1 MLYVILKY
9 YQKDGKSR
17 KLTITCRQNI
27 YNYLLNKIKILIYR
41 MFEQESFYKYIG
53 LIAVIFIGL
62 YIGQKVIKYQSKVV
76 ETLTSSSGDPSG
88 VTSSVTS
95 NTDKISDTLLISKY
109 RTNYED
115 TIIGLEKAVGLGLL
129 SEVVNNAATISADP
143 TSSSSLSAIKNIN
156 ELKSFRESLNQSMII
171 LDKNA

>member
-1 MLYVILKY
+1 
-9 YQKDGKSR
+9 
-17 KLTITCRQNI
+17 
-27 YNYLLNKIKILIYR
+27 

-53 LIAVIFIGL
+53 LIAIILIGL
-62 YIGQKVIKYQSKVV
+62 YVGQKVIKYQTNVV
-76 ETLTSSSGDPSG
+76 EALTSSSGDPSG
-88 VTSSVTS
+88 VTSTVTS

-115 TIIGLEKAVGLGLL
+115 TIIGLEKAVGLGIL
-129 SEVVNNAATISADP
+129 SEVVNNADAISSDP

>member
-1 MLYVILKY
+1 
-9 YQKDGKSR
+9 
-17 KLTITCRQNI
+17 
-27 YNYLLNKIKILIYR
+27 
-41 MFEQESFYKYIG
+41 MFGQESFYKYIG
-53 LIAVIFIGL
+53 LIAIILIGL
-62 YIGQKVIKYQSKVV
+62 YVGQKVIKYQTKVV
-76 ETLTSSSGDPSG
+76 EALTSSSGDPSG
-88 VTSSVTS
+88 VTSTVTS

-115 TIIGLEKAVGLGLL
+115 TIIGLEKAVGLGIL
-129 SEVVNNAATISADP
+129 SEVVNNANAISSDP

>member
-1 MLYVILKY
+1 
-9 YQKDGKSR
+9 
-17 KLTITCRQNI
+17 
-27 YNYLLNKIKILIYR
+27 

-53 LIAVIFIGL
+53 LIAIILIGL
-62 YIGQKVIKYQSKVV
+62 YVGQKVIKYQTKVV
-76 ETLTSSSGDPSG
+76 EALTSSSGDPSG
-88 VTSSVTS
+88 VTSTVTS

-115 TIIGLEKAVGLGLL
+115 TIIGLEKAVGLGIL
-129 SEVVNNAATISADP
+129 SEVVNNANAISSDP

-171 LDKNA
+171 LDKNV

>member
-1 MLYVILKY
+1 
-9 YQKDGKSR
+9 
-17 KLTITCRQNI
+17 
-27 YNYLLNKIKILIYR
+27 

-95 NTDKISDTLLISKY
+95 NTDKISDTLLLSKY

-143 TSSSSLSAIKNIN
+143 TSTSSLTAIRNIN

>member
-1 MLYVILKY
+1 
-9 YQKDGKSR
+9 
-17 KLTITCRQNI
+17 
-27 YNYLLNKIKILIYR
+27 

-53 LIAVIFIGL
+53 LIAIILIGL
-62 YIGQKVIKYQSKVV
+62 YVGQKVIKYQTKVV
-76 ETLTSSSGDPSG
+76 EALTSSSGDPSG
-88 VTSSVTS
+88 VTSTVTS

-115 TIIGLEKAVGLGLL
+115 TIIGLEKAVGLGIL
-129 SEVVNNAATISADP
+129 SEVVNNADAISADP

>member
-1 MLYVILKY
+1 
-9 YQKDGKSR
+9 
-17 KLTITCRQNI
+17 
-27 YNYLLNKIKILIYR
+27 
-41 MFEQESFYKYIG
+41 MFGQESFYKYIG
-53 LIAVIFIGL
+53 LIAIILIGL
-62 YIGQKVIKYQSKVV
+62 YVGQKVIKYQTKVV
-76 ETLTSSSGDPSG
+76 EALTSSSGDPSG
-88 VTSSVTS
+88 VTSTVTS

-115 TIIGLEKAVGLGLL
+115 TIIGLEKAVGLGIL
-129 SEVVNNAATISADP
+129 SEVVNNADTISADP

>member
-1 MLYVILKY
+1 
-9 YQKDGKSR
+9 
-17 KLTITCRQNI
+17 
-27 YNYLLNKIKILIYR
+27 

>member
-1 MLYVILKY
+1 
-9 YQKDGKSR
+9 
-17 KLTITCRQNI
+17 
-27 YNYLLNKIKILIYR
+27 

-53 LIAVIFIGL
+53 LIAIIFIGL
-62 YIGQKVIKYQSKVV
+62 FVGQKVIKYQSKVV
-76 ETLTSSSGDPSG
+76 ETLTSSSGDASG

-95 NTDKISDTLLISKY
+95 NTDKIGDTLLISKY

-143 TSSSSLSAIKNIN
+143 TSSSSLSAIRNIN

>member
-1 MLYVILKY
+1 
-9 YQKDGKSR
+9 
-17 KLTITCRQNI
+17 
-27 YNYLLNKIKILIYR
+27 
-41 MFEQESFYKYIG
+41 MFGQESFYKYIG
-53 LIAVIFIGL
+53 LIAIILIGL
-62 YIGQKVIKYQSKVV
+62 YVGQKVIKYQTKVV
-76 ETLTSSSGDPSG
+76 EALTSSSGDPSG
-88 VTSSVTS
+88 VTSTVTS

-115 TIIGLEKAVGLGLL
+115 TIIGLEKAVGLGIL
-129 SEVVNNAATISADP
+129 SEVVNNADAISSDP

>member
-1 MLYVILKY
+1 
-9 YQKDGKSR
+9 
-17 KLTITCRQNI
+17 
-27 YNYLLNKIKILIYR
+27 

-143 TSSSSLSAIKNIN
+143 TSTSSLTAIRNIN

>member
-1 MLYVILKY
+1 
-9 YQKDGKSR
+9 
-17 KLTITCRQNI
+17 
-27 YNYLLNKIKILIYR
+27 

-53 LIAVIFIGL
+53 LIAIILIGL
-62 YIGQKVIKYQSKVV
+62 YVGQKVIKYQTNVV
-76 ETLTSSSGDPSG
+76 EALTSSSGDPSG
-88 VTSSVTS
+88 VTSTVTS

-115 TIIGLEKAVGLGLL
+115 TIIGLEKAVGLGIL
-129 SEVVNNAATISADP
+129 SEVVNNADTISADP

>member
-1 MLYVILKY
+1 
-9 YQKDGKSR
+9 
-17 KLTITCRQNI
+17 
-27 YNYLLNKIKILIYR
+27 

-53 LIAVIFIGL
+53 LIAIIFIGL
-62 YIGQKVIKYQSKVV
+62 FVGQKVIKYQSKVV
-76 ETLTSSSGDPSG
+76 ETLTSSSGDASG

-95 NTDKISDTLLISKY
+95 NTDKIGDTLLISKY

-143 TSSSSLSAIKNIN
+143 TSSSSLSAIRNIN

-171 LDKNA
+171 LDKLF

>member
-1 MLYVILKY
+1 
-9 YQKDGKSR
+9 
-17 KLTITCRQNI
+17 
-27 YNYLLNKIKILIYR
+27 

-53 LIAVIFIGL
+53 LIAIIFIGL
-62 YIGQKVIKYQSKVV
+62 FVGQKVIKYQSKVV
-76 ETLTSSSGDPSG
+76 ETLTSSSGDASG

-95 NTDKISDTLLISKY
+95 NTDKIGDTLLISKY

-143 TSSSSLSAIKNIN
+143 TPSS
-156 ELKSFRESLNQSMII
+156 
-171 LDKNA
+171 

>member
-1 MLYVILKY
+1 
-9 YQKDGKSR
+9 
-17 KLTITCRQNI
+17 
-27 YNYLLNKIKILIYR
+27 

-53 LIAVIFIGL
+53 LIAIILIGL
-62 YIGQKVIKYQSKVV
+62 YVGQKVIKYQTKVV
-76 ETLTSSSGDPSG
+76 EALTSSSGDASG

-95 NTDKISDTLLISKY
+95 NTDKINDVLLISKY

-129 SEVVNNAATISADP
+129 SEVVNNAAAISADP
-143 TSSSSLSAIKNIN
+143 TSSSSLSAIRNIN

>member
-1 MLYVILKY
+1 
-9 YQKDGKSR
+9 
-17 KLTITCRQNI
+17 
-27 YNYLLNKIKILIYR
+27 

-53 LIAVIFIGL
+53 LIAIILIGL
-62 YIGQKVIKYQSKVV
+62 YVGQKVIKYQTKVV
-76 ETLTSSSGDPSG
+76 EALTSSSGDPSG
-88 VTSSVTS
+88 VTSTVTS

-115 TIIGLEKAVGLGLL
+115 TIIGLEKAVGLGIL
-129 SEVVNNAATISADP
+129 SEVVNNADTISADP

>member
-1 MLYVILKY
+1 
-9 YQKDGKSR
+9 
-17 KLTITCRQNI
+17 
-27 YNYLLNKIKILIYR
+27 

-53 LIAVIFIGL
+53 LIAIIFIGL
-62 YIGQKVIKYQSKVV
+62 FVGQKVIKYQSKVV
-76 ETLTSSSGDPSG
+76 ETLTSSSGDASG

-95 NTDKISDTLLISKY
+95 NTDKIGDTLLISKY

-115 TIIGLEKAVGLGLL
+115 TSIGVEKAVGLGLL

-143 TSSSSLSAIKNIN
+143 TSSSSLSAIRNIN

>member
-1 MLYVILKY
+1 
-9 YQKDGKSR
+9 
-17 KLTITCRQNI
+17 
-27 YNYLLNKIKILIYR
+27 

-53 LIAVIFIGL
+53 LIDIIFIGL
-62 YIGQKVIKYQSKVV
+62 FVGKKVIKYQSKVV
-76 ETLTSSSGDPSG
+76 ETLTSSSGDASG

-95 NTDKISDTLLISKY
+95 NTDKIGDTLLISKY

-143 TSSSSLSAIKNIN
+143 TSSSSLSAIRNIN

>member
-1 MLYVILKY
+1 
-9 YQKDGKSR
+9 
-17 KLTITCRQNI
+17 
-27 YNYLLNKIKILIYR
+27 

-53 LIAVIFIGL
+53 LIAIIFIGL
-62 YIGQKVIKYQSKVV
+62 YVGQKVIKYQSKVV
-76 ETLTSSSGDPSG
+76 ETLTSSSGDASG

-143 TSSSSLSAIKNIN
+143 TSSSSLSAIRNIN

>member
-1 MLYVILKY
+1 
-9 YQKDGKSR
+9 
-17 KLTITCRQNI
+17 
-27 YNYLLNKIKILIYR
+27 
-41 MFEQESFYKYIG
+41 MFGQESFYKYIG
-53 LIAVIFIGL
+53 LIAIILIGL
-62 YIGQKVIKYQSKVV
+62 YVGQKVIKYQTNVV
-76 ETLTSSSGDPSG
+76 EALTSSSGDPSG
-88 VTSSVTS
+88 VTSTVTS

-115 TIIGLEKAVGLGLL
+115 TIIGLEKAVGLGIL
-129 SEVVNNAATISADP
+129 SEVVNNADAISSDP